1 MKFSRI
7 FEEIFPFFQY
17 KINSN
22 TLRKKSGR
30 KDILSFPEFQEY
42 VNLSEEQL
50 TIRLK
55 EERERA
61 AFIDDKTFKLTLSL
75 SIGLSILGLTA
86 AFLAKSFFA
95 DVVILIFGIGIF
107 YILVAGFLAL
117 GALRTIPSFGYG
129 TDFMLKSQ
137 DNPLSVLADSLARQE
152 TMNLIRHLRN
162 EATFQTLRNGLF
174 MIFLGIFL
182 FILFMLHKSPDTIVK
197 LWAFN

>member
-17 KINSN
+17 IINSN
-22 TLRKKSGR
+22 ILRKKSGR

-86 AFLAKSFFA
+86 AFLAKAFFA

-162 EATFQTLRNGLF
+162 EAAFQTLRNGLF

-182 FILFMLHKSPDTIVK
+182 FILFMLHKPPDTIVK